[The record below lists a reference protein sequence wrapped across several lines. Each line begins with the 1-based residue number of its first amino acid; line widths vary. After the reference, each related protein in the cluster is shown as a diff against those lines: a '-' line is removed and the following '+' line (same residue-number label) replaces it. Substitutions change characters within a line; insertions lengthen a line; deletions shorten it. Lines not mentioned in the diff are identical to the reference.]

1 MRYFLTILYHLLNGE
16 MKINVTERL
25 PEGSNILTLDKDSY
39 TSSVQTISLQDF

>member
-1 MRYFLTILYHLLNGE
+1 